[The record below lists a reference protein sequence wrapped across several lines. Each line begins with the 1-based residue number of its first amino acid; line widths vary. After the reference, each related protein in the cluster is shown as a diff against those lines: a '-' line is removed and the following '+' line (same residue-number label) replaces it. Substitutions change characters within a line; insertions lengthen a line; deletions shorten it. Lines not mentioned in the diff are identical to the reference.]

1 MHPAVIWAAIG
12 LVAGVLAK
20 LIMPGK
26 DKGGLLTTMLLGI
39 GGSLLGGWLGH
50 HFGITAESGALSVL
64 GVLTA
69 VGGAL
74 VLLILFRLLR
84 VLV

>member
-1 MHPAVIWAAIG
+1 MHPAVIWAAVG

-26 DKGGLLTTMLLGI
+26 DKGGLLTTILLGI
-39 GGSLLGGWLGH
+39 GGSLLGGWLGRH
-50 HFGITAESGALSVL
+50 YGIATESGLTVP

-84 VLV
+84 VLI